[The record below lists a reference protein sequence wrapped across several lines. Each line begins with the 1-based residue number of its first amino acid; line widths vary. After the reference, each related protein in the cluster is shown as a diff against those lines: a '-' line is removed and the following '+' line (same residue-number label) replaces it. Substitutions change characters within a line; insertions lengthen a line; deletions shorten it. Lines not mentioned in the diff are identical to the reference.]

1 MSEQLAPQR
10 DVNVPEEFTQE
21 ILGWVSWLEPVAE
34 ADLTEVQYEAMIQR
48 GRAKQEYFRLL
59 AHDPAVL
66 LHRTRADFDIFFNKA
81 AGLPR
86 ADREIAAAA
95 ASRLNG
101 CVYCASVHARFASHH
116 AKRTDDVQRLLDD
129 GVSART
135 DARWDAIVDATVAL
149 TETPSAFDESTLD
162 ALADA
167 GLGDDEVYDVILAG
181 GFFNWANRL
190 MLTLGEPELPQ
201 QK

>member
-34 ADLTEVQYEAMIQR
+34 ADLTEEQYEAMIQR

-135 DARWDAIVDATVAL
+135 DARWDAIVDATVEL
-149 TETPSAFDESTLD
+149 TRTPSAFDESTVD
-162 ALADA
+162 ALAEA
-167 GLGDDEVYDVILAG
+167 GLGDDEVYDVILSG

-190 MLTLGEPELPQ
+190 MLTLGEPELPE
-201 QK
+201 K

>member
-34 ADLTEVQYEAMIQR
+34 ADLTEEQYEAMIQR

-101 CVYCASVHARFASHH
+101 CVYCASVHAR
-116 AKRTDDVQRLLDD
+116 
-129 GVSART
+129 
-135 DARWDAIVDATVAL
+135 
-149 TETPSAFDESTLD
+149 
-162 ALADA
+162 
-167 GLGDDEVYDVILAG
+167 
-181 GFFNWANRL
+181 
-190 MLTLGEPELPQ
+190 
-201 QK
+201 